1 MRIKNYLMIGAA
13 GLMTFAAVS
22 CTDLGPIEKDL
33 DALESRVTALETQI
47 KTLNENIIA
56 LQGLRN
62 ATTIKS
68 ATHDAT
74 KNTWTVELSDGTVL
88 TLNDGVIGEGKT
100 PALSINAEGYWTVDY
115 KDGKGYV
122 PVKDAAGN
130 PVKALG
136 TDGKTPV
143 FGVDANG
150 YWTVDYGTGATRVTD
165 ASGNPVK
172 ASASDAADSFF
183 EDVKLSADGKT
194 LEIKFKG
201 DTKYYTL
208 PIVSDFWFNIL
219 DNGAAATGLYTFDR
233 EETKVFSVEQSGVAS
248 AVIVAKPSDS
258 WAVVL
263 EGATLTVTAPAASTK
278 AVAADSR
285 TDIAIL
291 AVSEKGFTTTAKIKV
306 ALNDAP
312 IEVHPAA
319 SVSFT
324 GATETTL
331 SFSVT
336 ATEFTGCKYVI
347 KSDGT
352 VPTAEEISTGGTTI
366 AFEPSAAT
374 ASFTVEGLTGE
385 TTYKVFVLPYNG
397 DVLGEVVSAEGM
409 TLEIPITT
417 YYAAWEKGKDIVI
430 GGVTYNK
437 ATWTEGE
444 AIHLT
449 ASSASKSLERNGI
462 YFVDSDVTALY
473 DYVWVDDPDDAN
485 DKEESITNLIII
497 GNNIGTRSNLSVSK
511 QMKLNQNGDKAKD
524 VAFFNVNFDSKALA
538 NYPIVQNF
546 NGAFDRLVF
555 DNCHII
561 LNEVKRPISYISS
574 NARSFKYF
582 SIENSEFEW
591 PVSDS
596 STEQFIISVGS
607 STATYGTLNF
617 QNNIIYKQS
626 GAAQKFRFF
635 NGGSATIEKVVL
647 KNNTLIN
654 IHTDTTFEVYA
665 NVISNVEMENNLVWT
680 DQTMSSNGGFV
691 RAKDTTNGWP
701 TGTSCKN
708 NAYWFGTNANTWQ
721 AFWSGTRYAF
731 SGAEEFVKL
740 TENPFE
746 GGTFNLAEGKFIPNA
761 NYSGYGAKR

>member
-1 MRIKNYLMIGAA
+1 MKISNYLMIGATGLITLA
-13 GLMTFAAVS
+13 GVS
-22 CTDLGPIEKDL
+22 CTDLSSIEKDL
-33 DALESRVTALETQI
+33 DSLESRVTALETQI
-47 KTLNENIIA
+47 KTLNDNIIV
-56 LQGLRN
+56 LQELRN

-68 ATHDAT
+68 ATHNTAE
-74 KNTWTVELSDGTVL
+74 NTWTVELSDGTVL

-100 PALSINAEGYWTVDY
+100 PALSINEEGNWTVDY

-150 YWTVDYGTGATRVTD
+150 YWTVDYGTGATQVKD

-194 LEIKFKG
+194 LEIKLKG

-219 DNGAAATGLYTFDR
+219 DNEAAATGLYKFDR
-233 EETKVFSVEQSGVAS
+233 GQTKVFSVDQSGVAS

-263 EGATLTVTAPAASTK
+263 EETTLTVTAPAASTK

-336 ATEFTGCKYVI
+336 ATDFSGCKYVI

-352 VPTAEEISTGGTTI
+352 VPTAEEISTGGTAI
-366 AFEPSAAT
+366 AFETGAAT
-374 ASFTVEGLTGE
+374 ASFTVAGLTGE
-385 TTYKVFVLPYNG
+385 TTYKVFVLPFNG
-397 DVLGEVVSAEGM
+397 DVLGKVVSVEG
-409 TLEIPITT
+409 TT
-417 YYAAWEKGKDIVI
+417 TEKTYTSLYAKWMDGKDIVVA
-430 GGVTYNK
+430 GRTLNK
-437 ATWTEGE
+437 ATWTGANAVLINE
-444 AIHLT
+444 A
-449 ASSASKSLERNGI
+449 SESKAVDANGI
-462 YFVDSDVTALY
+462 YFIDPAVTAEY
-473 DYVWVDDPDDAN
+473 TGTAN
-485 DKEESITNLIII
+485 SITLIVI
-497 GNNIGTRSNLSVSK
+497 GDKPGTRSNFDTKAQIKLK
-511 QMKLNQNGDKAKD
+511 QDDALGTTL
-524 VAFFNVNFDSKALA
+524 FYNVNFNGAALGS
-538 NYPIVQNF
+538 NYPIVQNAD
-546 NGAFDRLVF
+546 GAHECVAF

-561 LNEVKRPISYISS
+561 LYTDKPVTYISTS
-574 NARSFKYF
+574 GRSIKYF
-582 SIENSEFEW
+582 SIENSEFEC
-591 PVSDS
+591 PVGSN
-596 STEQFIISVGS
+596 EQFIVSVKDNT
-607 STATYGTLNF
+607 STFNTLNF
-617 QNNIIYKQS
+617 VNNVFYIQNGS
-626 GAAQKFRFF
+626 APKFRFF
-635 NGGSATIEKVVL
+635 NGGKGSIEKFVL
-647 KNNTLIN
+647 KNNTFIN
-654 IHTDTTFEVYA
+654 ILTDGSFAVNASTV
-665 NVISNVEMENNLVWT
+665 NSIEMENNLVWT
-680 DQTMSSNGGFV
+680 DKTLANSIGFI
-691 RAKDTTNGWP
+691 RATNWP
-701 TGTSCKN
+701 TGTSCKSN
-708 NAYWFGTNANTWQ
+708 RYFLGGNANNFACQ
-721 AFWSGTRYAF
+721 AFWSGIKNGF
-731 SGAEEFVKL
+731 EGAEEFVKL
-740 TENPFE
+740 TEDPFA
-746 GGTFNLAEGKFIPNA
+746 GGTFNLAEGKFVPNA
-761 NYSGYGAKR
+761 AYAEYGAKR

>member
-1 MRIKNYLMIGAA
+1 MEKIITKHKEMKIKNYLMIGAA

-74 KNTWTVELSDGTVL
+74 KNTWTVELSDGTIL

-100 PALSINAEGYWTVDY
+100 PALSINKEGYWTVDY

-122 PVKDAAGN
+122 LVKDAAGN

-150 YWTVDYGTGATRVTD
+150 YWTVDYGTGATQVKD
-165 ASGNPVK
+165 ASGKPVK

-194 LEIKFKG
+194 LEIKLKG

-219 DNGAAATGLYTFDR
+219 DNGAAATGCLIALITDF
-233 EETKVFSVEQSGVAS
+233 KVDQSGVAS

-347 KSDGT
+347 KSDET
-352 VPTAEEISTGGTTI
+352 VPTAEEISTGGTAI
-366 AFEPSAAT
+366 VFETGAAT
-374 ASFTVEGLTGE
+374 ASFTVAGLTGE

-397 DVLGEVVSAEGM
+397 DVLGALVSAEGR
-409 TLEIPITT
+409 TLEGAITDF
-417 YYAAWEKGKDIVI
+417 YEAWEKGKDIVI
-430 GGVTYNK
+430 AGVTYNK
-437 ATWTEGE
+437 ETNGE
-444 AIHLT
+444 ATLL
-449 ASSASKSLERNGI
+449 SST
-462 YFVDSDVTALY
+462 V
-473 DYVWVDDPDDAN
+473 
-485 DKEESITNLIII
+485 ESPTNLRISIHQKGGVFFLENEDKAYFEIPSVTEIKDNVVII
-497 GNNIGTRSNLSVSK
+497 GRYPGKKANILPKMCMKLIAGSLTLYNLAFNCKDIKDGVTNGTYLCNNANSTSNFSWYIDSCDFMNMTKPMLYANTATYTMENLVVKNSSFGLNTSATVQIFNYYKCSVMNQCK
-511 QMKLNQNGDKAKD
+511 QM
-524 VAFFNVNFDSKALA
+524 
-538 NYPIVQNF
+538 
-546 NGAFDRLVF
+546 VF
-555 DNCHII
+555 DNNIVYNKVAGDVQVFQWDQTTSQSTESGDYTISMCNNSFYNCPSKNAYIKGFGPSSVKIKKNICHGDPATITGSYLYLII
-561 LNEVKRPISYISS
+561 GAWSKDNLVAEDNIVYGLTKNWQI
-574 NARSFKYF
+574 AH
-582 SIENSEFEW
+582 
-591 PVSDS
+591 SDS
-596 STEQFIISVGS
+596 TVKPATE
-607 STATYGTLNF
+607 
-617 QNNIIYKQS
+617 
-626 GAAQKFRFF
+626 
-635 NGGSATIEKVVL
+635 
-647 KNNTLIN
+647 NTL
-654 IHTDTTFEVYA
+654 TKETESPYA
-665 NVISNVEMENNLVWT
+665 SVDLENGILT
-680 DQTMSSNGGFV
+680 PKAEYSS
-691 RAKDTTNGWP
+691 
-701 TGTSCKN
+701 
-708 NAYWFGTNANTWQ
+708 
-721 AFWSGTRYAF
+721 
-731 SGAEEFVKL
+731 
-740 TENPFE
+740 
-746 GGTFNLAEGKFIPNA
+746 
-761 NYSGYGAKR
+761 YGAQR

>member
-1 MRIKNYLMIGAA
+1 MKISNYLMISAA
-13 GLMTFAAVS
+13 GMLTLASVS
-22 CTDLGPIEKDL
+22 CTARSSTENDL
-33 DALESRVTALETQI
+33 DSQERRVTALETQI
-47 KTLNENIIA
+47 KTLNENVIA
-56 LQGLRN
+56 LQELRN

-68 ATHDAT
+68 ATHNT
-74 KNTWTVELSDGTVL
+74 TENTWTVELSDGTIL

-100 PALSINAEGYWTVDY
+100 PALSINSEGYWTVDY

-150 YWTVDYGTGATRVTD
+150 YWTVDYGTGATQVKD

-194 LEIKFKG
+194 LEIKLKG

-233 EETKVFSVEQSGVAS
+233 EETKVFSVDQSGVAS
-248 AVIVAKPSDS
+248 AVIVAKPSES

-336 ATEFTGCKYVI
+336 ATDFSGCKYVI

-352 VPTAEEISTGGTTI
+352 VPTAEEISTGGTAI
-366 AFEPSAAT
+366 AFETGAAT
-374 ASFTVEGLTGE
+374 ASFTVAELTGE
-385 TTYKVFVLPYNG
+385 TTYKVFVLPFNG
-397 DVLGEVVSAEGM
+397 DVLGEVVSAEG
-409 TLEIPITT
+409 TT
-417 YYAAWEKGKDIVI
+417 TEKTYTSLYAKWMDGKDIVI
-430 GGVTYNK
+430 DGVAYNK
-437 ATWTEGE
+437 DTWTGAE
-444 AIHLT
+444 AVHIT
-449 ASSASKSLERNGI
+449 SSESANINANGI
-462 YFVDSDVTALY
+462 YFIDKDVEATFTFTGA
-473 DYVWVDDPDDAN
+473 
-485 DKEESITNLIII
+485 IINLIII
-497 GNNIGTRSNLSVSK
+497 GDDINSLSTVKMTGTLYAKLNKGKDSSVFGSLVMKSILLDASKMTSGYSIYVNADGVFDKVAFEDCFIKPTTGKPLIYSGGNARSVGQVVFNKCDIALPVASQQYLVSVGKDFNPAFGDIILRDCLVYCTTDNSASKDFKIINTVLGTANKITLKGNTFINAIANGAYLYADKFNAVYIEDNIFFTNVAADKYFPIIQGVTQMPTSGVFTNNIGYKSDQVK
-511 QMKLNQNGDKAKD
+511 Q
-524 VAFFNVNFDSKALA
+524 
-538 NYPIVQNF
+538 
-546 NGAFDRLVF
+546 
-555 DNCHII
+555 
-561 LNEVKRPISYISS
+561 
-574 NARSFKYF
+574 
-582 SIENSEFEW
+582 
-591 PVSDS
+591 
-596 STEQFIISVGS
+596 
-607 STATYGTLNF
+607 
-617 QNNIIYKQS
+617 
-626 GAAQKFRFF
+626 
-635 NGGSATIEKVVL
+635 
-647 KNNTLIN
+647 
-654 IHTDTTFEVYA
+654 
-665 NVISNVEMENNLVWT
+665 
-680 DQTMSSNGGFV
+680 
-691 RAKDTTNGWP
+691 
-701 TGTSCKN
+701 
-708 NAYWFGTNANTWQ
+708 WQ
-721 AFWSGTRYAF
+721 AFSGGMGNAF
-731 SGAEEFVKL
+731 EGAVDVKKL
-740 TENPFE
+740 TEDPFA
-746 GGTFNLAEGKFIPNA
+746 GGTFNAAEGKFVPNA
-761 NYSGYGAKR
+761 AYAEYGAKR